1 MGIHEASLG
10 SSKHV
15 SYLHSITNS
24 CGWPDIFPT
33 VLLAPSQRA
42 SRRTRSRSLTINTV
56 KWSTSWWTRLL
67 FQLVVSI
74 LCAPLIPGFIS
85 DKIIDCCLVGFCCLP
100 KHKLKI
106 DCIFGI
112 CSINQR
118 GQPSAVDSCPFED
131 FNRKTNYVAGAIY
144 VHPADIYFWF

>member
-15 SYLHSITNS
+15 SYLHSITSS

-42 SRRTRSRSLTINTV
+42 SRWMRSRSLIINTV
-56 KWSTSWWTRLL
+56 KWSKFWWTRLL

-74 LCAPLIPGFIS
+74 LCAPMIPGFIS
-85 DKIIDCCLVGFCCLP
+85 DKIIDCCLVGFRCLP
-100 KHKLKI
+100 KNTNSMLIVHSAFILSTS
-106 DCIFGI
+106 GA
-112 CSINQR
+112 S
-118 GQPSAVDSCPFED
+118 PSL
-131 FNRKTNYVAGAIY
+131 
-144 VHPADIYFWF
+144 